1 MIGHTSKIFE
11 SIKKKHYVSI
21 LIHKFVSLQVACVK
35 SYHMRPKVLCL
46 YKKKKNQ
53 NRNQIGHYLET
64 ILETKSDITLRL
76 YWKLNRTLPGDYTGQ
91 YLETILDITLRLY
104 WKPYRTLP

>member
-11 SIKKKHYVSI
+11 SIKKKQYVSI

-46 YKKKKNQ
+46 YKKNHCK
-53 NRNQIGHYLET
+53 
-64 ILETKSDITLRL
+64 TKSDITLRL
-76 YWKLNRTLPGDYTGQ
+76 YWKPNWTLP
-91 YLETILDITLRLY
+91 
-104 WKPYRTLP
+104 